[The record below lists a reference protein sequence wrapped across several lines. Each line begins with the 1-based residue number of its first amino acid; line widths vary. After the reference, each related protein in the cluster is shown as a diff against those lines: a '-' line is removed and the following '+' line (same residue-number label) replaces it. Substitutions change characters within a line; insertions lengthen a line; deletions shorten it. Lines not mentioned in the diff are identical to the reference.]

1 MELWAGI
8 SGTIFLKGETLE
20 MGHELQ
26 VNLAFPRDNETALVR
41 PGTVS

>member
-8 SGTIFLKGETLE
+8 SRTVFLKGETLE
-20 MGHELQ
+20 MGLVQ
-26 VNLAFPRDNETALVR
+26 MNLAFPRDEMALAR

>member
-8 SGTIFLKGETLE
+8 SRTVFLKGETLE
-20 MGHELQ
+20 MGLEVQ
-26 VNLAFPRDNETALVR
+26 MNLAFPRDEMALAR